1 MIVRVLNNYS
11 INSVRNFKLFQSIA
25 FKFIKKNNDNKAK

>member
-25 FKFIKKNNDNKAK
+25 YKFKKNNDYKAK